1 MLFLKEH
8 LVNNHYT
15 WPENEPAVL
24 RTGDPR
30 RTLFDRFNGNQVL
43 NIINFFGTSIGKLTV
58 AIGQK
63 VEELI
68 ANQLP
73 ADTKSEVTVFNWL
86 RGEYL
91 YYAE

>member
-8 LVNNHYT
+8 LVNNHYL
-15 WPENEPAVL
+15 WPESEPGTEN
-24 RTGDPR
+24 TGDPR
-30 RTLFDRFNGNQVL
+30 RRAFDRFNGNQVL
-43 NIINFFGTSIGKLTV
+43 YIINFFGKSIGKLTV
-58 AIGQK
+58 SIGQK

-73 ADTKSEVTVFNWL
+73 ADTKSEVTVYNWL
-86 RGEYL
+86 RGVYL